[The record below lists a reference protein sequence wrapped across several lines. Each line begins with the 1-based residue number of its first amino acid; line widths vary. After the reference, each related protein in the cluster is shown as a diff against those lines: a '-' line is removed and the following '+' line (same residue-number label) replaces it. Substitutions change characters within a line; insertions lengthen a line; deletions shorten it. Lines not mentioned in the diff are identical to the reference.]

1 MTLIFDPMC
10 GVDHQ
15 KRKMFMHWYNSDNL
29 SPVKCGV
36 DTRDC
41 DWFKSLLTEHEWLHS
56 DVSGFFFNNLVVL
69 CPFFLTLI
77 NFCFVASR

>member
-1 MTLIFDPMC
+1 MALITKKESYSCF
-10 GVDHQ
+10 
-15 KRKMFMHWYNSDNL
+15 NSDN
-29 SPVKCGV
+29 PAPIKCGV

-69 CPFFLTLI
+69 CPFL
-77 NFCFVASR
+77 